1 MANFDLETEF
11 RRKQLQKMKNISIII
26 LFRKNGLLAVE
37 VRGLSTQGFL
47 MHSYQRWRVKMGSG
61 D

>member
-1 MANFDLETEF
+1 MANFDLETEL

-26 LFRKNGLLAVE
+26 LFRKNGLLAVV
-37 VRGLSTQGFL
+37 VRGLFPQGFL
-47 MHSYQRWRVKMGSG
+47 MHPYQRRRVKMGSG

>member
-26 LFRKNGLLAVE
+26 LFRKNRLLAVE
-37 VRGLSTQGFL
+37 VRGLSPVVFNAPVSALEGEN
-47 MHSYQRWRVKMGSG
+47 G
-61 D
+61 